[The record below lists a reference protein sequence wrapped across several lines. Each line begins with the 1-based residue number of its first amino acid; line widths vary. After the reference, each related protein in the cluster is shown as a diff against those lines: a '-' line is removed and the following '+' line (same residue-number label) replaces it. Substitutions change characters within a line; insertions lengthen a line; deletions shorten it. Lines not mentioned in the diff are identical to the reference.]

1 MAEDNCNWYKC
12 SPFVHC
18 PNCHL
23 DQAKRVERF
32 FTCCPH
38 QRCRRNFYNKMR
50 HLGMLDQTGSTANP
64 SQKKEAFLFRFNKTK
79 YCPRNGPV
87 WGQLAVFLRF
97 VPKMLRIGD
106 IFEVAYLGD
115 DGKLHGIYRLDN

>member
-1 MAEDNCNWYKC
+1 
-12 SPFVHC
+12 
-18 PNCHL
+18 
-23 DQAKRVERF
+23 
-32 FTCCPH
+32 
-38 QRCRRNFYNKMR
+38 
-50 HLGMLDQTGSTANP
+50 MLDQTGSTANP
-64 SQKKEAFLFRFNKTK
+64 SQKKEAFLLRFNKAK
-79 YCPRNGPV
+79 YEELKQKGFRQAVFFMVCPRNGPV